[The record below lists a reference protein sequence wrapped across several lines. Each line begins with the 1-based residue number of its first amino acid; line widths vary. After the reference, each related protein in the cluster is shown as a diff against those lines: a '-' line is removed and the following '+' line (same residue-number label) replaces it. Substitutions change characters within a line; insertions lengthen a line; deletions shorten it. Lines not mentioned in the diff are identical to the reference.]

1 MCEQHR
7 QGGAFSE
14 RLPMAHEIADDLQ
27 TALEQLPAIAENVN
41 EQAADRD
48 LWDFVENRST
58 HAGLL

>member
-1 MCEQHR
+1 
-7 QGGAFSE
+7 
-14 RLPMAHEIADDLQ
+14 MAHEIADDLQ